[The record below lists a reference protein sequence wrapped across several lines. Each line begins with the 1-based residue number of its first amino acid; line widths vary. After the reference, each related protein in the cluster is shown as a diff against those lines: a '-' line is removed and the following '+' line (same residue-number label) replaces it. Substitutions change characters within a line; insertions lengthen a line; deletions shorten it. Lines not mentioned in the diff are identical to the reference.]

1 MNKENKK
8 ETKKERVLSPAEKL
22 RAERFGKLAEE
33 MEQQGYVRHDLMI
46 DLGNANRFALLL
58 LIPLFIIGYGLY
70 YLVYHRIDF
79 FKSSLVIYI
88 FVFVAAIVVHELIH
102 GLCWSFFTPHHFGDI
117 QFGFIK
123 TTVTP
128 YCTCLVPLKKG
139 EYIFGSVMPLII
151 LGILPMIIAIAIGN
165 GALLFLGVV
174 MADSAAGDIMVIQK
188 VLGFKSN
195 ADDIVYMDHPT
206 EAGCV
211 VFEK

>member
-1 MNKENKK
+1 MKKEAKK

-46 DLGNANRFALLL
+46 DLGKANRFALLL

-123 TTVTP
+123 TSFTP
-128 YCTCLVPLKKG
+128 YCTCLIPLKKG

-195 ADDIVYMDHPT
+195 ADEIVYMDHPT